1 MSYITKQYNINMLWD
16 ILKRTPWS
24 IFVSQVCVCVSS
36 QGTHACPDGVTWS
49 PPSQKTIE
57 IVA

>member
-1 MSYITKQYNINMLWD
+1 VRHIKEDTLVH
-16 ILKRTPWS
+16 LREPG
-24 IFVSQVCVCVSS
+24 VCVCVSS